1 LKGVIR
7 AQCHRQLSICATQM
21 DDDATFDAGLGEDV
35 RGVIGM
41 EPRAGRESQGGEEE
55 TLYGGEMPR

>member
-1 LKGVIR
+1 
-7 AQCHRQLSICATQM
+7 M